1 MPEPPFTAE
10 AVSAITAH
18 MNDDHAYETLVICR
32 ALGGVPDASAARMTG
47 VDSGGG
53 DYAAL
58 VGGAETAVRI
68 PWSHDLTERSQVRRE
83 VVRMYREACDRLGCH
98 PTARTPATAEI
109 RNHIPRIPRPPPG
122 DPFLGRT
129 GRFAL
134 A

>member
-83 VVRMYREACDRLGCH
+83 VVRMYREACDRLGL
-98 PTARTPATAEI
+98 
-109 RNHIPRIPRPPPG
+109 PPDGADAG
-122 DPFLGRT
+122 DR
-129 GRFAL
+129 
-134 A
+134 